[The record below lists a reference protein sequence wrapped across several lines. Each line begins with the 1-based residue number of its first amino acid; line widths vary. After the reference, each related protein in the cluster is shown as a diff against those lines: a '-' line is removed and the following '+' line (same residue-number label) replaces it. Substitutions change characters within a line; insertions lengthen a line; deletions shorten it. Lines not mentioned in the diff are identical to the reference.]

1 MVEPGLGAID
11 GRVRHLLDRV
21 RAAEDRA
28 GIAPGT
34 VRVVAVSKTKPAEAV
49 IEAYRAG
56 IFEFG
61 ENYVQE
67 AESKAGSLPTGAML
81 HLVGGLQRNK
91 ARKAARIFTTVQ
103 SIDSESTAAALDR
116 ACSELGR
123 RMDVLAQVNIADERS
138 KGGIA
143 PEALEG
149 LLLKLDGFGSL
160 NVRGIMVIPPFEGSS
175 SYFPAARA
183 LFERLRAARMGRGGF
198 DILSMGMSADFEEAI
213 SEGSTLVRIGRAIF
227 GER

>member
-91 ARKAARIFTTVQ
+91 ARKAARCSGLISAIFDARSRASV
-103 SIDSESTAAALDR
+103 SGVGS
-116 ACSELGR
+116 ACSPITRSRTSSGR
-123 RMDVLAQVNIADERS
+123 RWA
-138 KGGIA
+138 
-143 PEALEG
+143 
-149 LLLKLDGFGSL
+149 
-160 NVRGIMVIPPFEGSS
+160 
-175 SYFPAARA
+175 
-183 LFERLRAARMGRGGF
+183 
-198 DILSMGMSADFEEAI
+198 
-213 SEGSTLVRIGRAIF
+213 
-227 GER
+227 

>member
-103 SIDSESTAAALDR
+103 SIDSESTAAAL
-116 ACSELGR
+116 E
-123 RMDVLAQVNIADERS
+123 
-138 KGGIA
+138 
-143 PEALEG
+143 
-149 LLLKLDGFGSL
+149 
-160 NVRGIMVIPPFEGSS
+160 
-175 SYFPAARA
+175 
-183 LFERLRAARMGRGGF
+183 
-198 DILSMGMSADFEEAI
+198 
-213 SEGSTLVRIGRAIF
+213 IGRAHV
-227 GER
+227 